1 MIEHVCT
8 QILEWK
14 DKLLYFDKQK
24 KSAQLSLFG
33 DEITED
39 KPPVRPES
47 GEEKVGQNTG
57 LKRKYKRKQ
66 LEKFSFFELCPL
78 NGHTPMELIKILT
91 TENIYQKQIKR

>member
-1 MIEHVCT
+1 MYSSGHEKLLEHVCT

-33 DEITED
+33 AETTED

-57 LKRKYKRKQ
+57 LKRKIQKKTIRK
-66 LEKFSFFELCPL
+66 
-78 NGHTPMELIKILT
+78 I
-91 TENIYQKQIKR
+91 